1 MIGSRVLQELVSRG
15 HTVTAAARN
24 PEKIQVTGVTAV
36 KADVTDEASVAA
48 VAKGADVAISA
59 YAPPRG
65 QESALV
71 PATQTLLAGL
81 KKAGV
86 KRVILVGGA
95 GSLEVAPGVQLVDL
109 PNFPAEYKAIAIAHR
124 DALDVVKTETA
135 LDWSYFSPAGI
146 IAPGERT
153 GKARVGG
160 TQLVADAKGESRISV
175 EDYAV
180 VLVDELE
187 YPQHSRQQ
195 FTAAY

>member
-15 HTVTAAARN
+15 HMVTAAARN
-24 PEKIQVTGVTAV
+24 PEKIQAAGVTAV

-48 VAKGADVAISA
+48 TAKGADAVISA

-65 QESALV
+65 QEAALV
-71 PATQTLLAGL
+71 PATQALLAGL
-81 KKAGV
+81 KQAGV
-86 KRVILVGGA
+86 KRVIIVGGA
-95 GSLEVAPGVQLVDL
+95 GCLEVAPGVQLLDL

-124 DALDVVKTETA
+124 DALNALKTETK

-153 GKARVGG
+153 GKARLGG
-160 TQLVADAKGESRISV
+160 TQLVVNAKAESRISA

-187 YPQHSRQQ
+187 HPQHVQQQ